1 MRLIPSLNP
10 RGLDVLRHLIR
21 WVKLN
26 FSLVLEGSEDK
37 PLPIAESTV
46 CCAYLW
52 KIYVKVSKDA

>member
-10 RGLDVLRHLIR
+10 RGLDVLWQLIR
-21 WVKLN
+21 RVRLN
-26 FSLVLEGSEDK
+26 LSLVLEGSEDK